1 MHSRRTFLQL
11 GLTAVSLPACGGFAA
26 LAAAAPA
33 SAATGKSANSKVAGV
48 RLGVQTYSFR
58 EWLGKPGDMTD
69 KMIAA
74 MHQLGLT
81 ECEMWEPSL
90 FPAGTWPP
98 GDGYREAV
106 RKWRLGPG
114 LDDIKAHAAKLKTAG
129 IRVFAFNYGLDD
141 KCTDEEVT
149 RGIEMT
155 HELDAKVMTVSTTLT
170 MARRSVPFFE
180 KAGLPLALHGHSKV
194 SDPNQFATPASF
206 EAGLAMSRLYRINLD
221 IGHFTA
227 GGFDPVEFI
236 ETHHARIT
244 NLHVKDRKRHDG
256 DNTPFGQGDTPI
268 KAVLQVL
275 KRTHYPIPA
284 YIEYDYAGTGTPTEE
299 IGKCLAYV
307 RAALT

>member
-1 MHSRRTFLQL
+1 MHSRRTLLQL
-11 GLTAVSLPACGGFAA
+11 GLTAATLPAWGGFAA
-26 LAAAAPA
+26 IAAGAPA
-33 SAATGKSANSKVAGV
+33 GGCAGKSADGDAAGV

-58 EWLGKPGDMTD
+58 EWVGKPGDMTD

-74 MHQLGLT
+74 MRQLGIT

-90 FPAGTWPP
+90 FPAGIWPP

-106 RKWRLGPG
+106 RQWRLSTG
-114 LDDIKAHAAKLKTAG
+114 LDDIKAHAARLKAAA

-141 KCTDEEVT
+141 KCTDDEVT

-155 HELDAKVMTVSTTLT
+155 HALNARVMTVSTTLT

-194 SDPNQFATPASF
+194 ADPNQFATPASF
-206 EAGLAMSRLYRINLD
+206 EAGLAMSKLYRVNLD

-236 ETHHARIT
+236 ESHHDRIT

-268 KAVLQVL
+268 RPVMQLL
-275 KRTHYPIPA
+275 KRKHYPIPA
-284 YIEYDYAGTGTPTEE
+284 YIEYEYAGTGTPTEE
-299 IGKCLAYV
+299 VGKCLAYV
-307 RAALT
+307 REALT